1 MNKRQKLILL
11 VALVLILSA
20 FIVWLAGGA
29 EMFTKTQVLV
39 DKTTELD
46 KMLGVKN
53 EVWEDKLILGLDY
66 TLGFSAIVAIISG
79 ILFIL
84 FKNRKNKEI
93 K

>member
-1 MNKRQKLILL
+1 MNSRQKLIL
-11 VALVLILSA
+11 VISVVVIISV
-20 FIVWLAGGA
+20 FIVWLAGGG

-46 KMLGVKN
+46 RMLGVKN

-66 TLGFSAIVAIISG
+66 TLGFSGIVIVVSG
-79 ILFIL
+79 ILFFL
-84 FKNRKNKEI
+84 FRNKKNKET